1 MARNLQEVESRRFET
16 MKANINAKKDAKI
29 QASKE
34 NMESQIRSIQGGIKM
49 LAGLV
54 PPIPVFVIGI
64 VVFVRRRKREKEGAA
79 AARRLRG

>member
-16 MKANINAKKDAKI
+16 MKANINAKKDAKN

-54 PPIPVFVIGI
+54 PPIPVLVIGI
-64 VVFVRRRKREKEGAA
+64 VVFVRRLKREKEGAA
-79 AARRLRG
+79 AARRLKG